1 MRSVPGVLTLGLLLI
16 AASPAQQ
23 TIDPAGVAGARI
35 LAGGGKLPDA
45 ITKRFVA
52 LAGGPEAVIAL
63 VPTASIRADSAESR
77 QSLLQRWQ
85 ERHPQAE
92 FFVLHTRSRDEADSD
107 AFCAPLRRTTAL
119 WFGGGQQQRLADTY
133 VGTRFEQELMAML
146 GRGGVVGGSS
156 AGAAIQTRTMI
167 ARGNPKPETS
177 RGLDLVPL
185 GIADQH
191 FRQRDR
197 QPRLLAALAAHPD
210 HFGLG
215 IDEGTAVEVRG
226 RRLSVLGNN
235 RVTLALAAGGGRP
248 ERVVELQAGQV
259 VDLVT
264 WQRRARDRVLPEWP
278 PATMAPARVTKGS
291 LMIVGGGRLTRAV
304 IRRFVELAGGEDA
317 RVVVVTSASGQVPRP
332 GSKAAIER
340 ALAAAGVQHLHTISC
355 LHPSDV
361 GPEQRQQVA
370 EATAI
375 WFGGGRQWRLCDAF
389 EDTGMVEAFA
399 AVLTRGGV
407 IGGSSAGATIQGEFL
422 VRGNPLGNRQEWCP
436 GYDRGFGFLPG
447 CAIDQHFVARNRMA
461 DLQGLI
467 AELPQ
472 LIGLGIDEATA
483 ALVQGSTL
491 EVLGRSKVAVY
502 DVRDADAPDRARPEP
517 SWLMPGDRWDLVT
530 GQRLR

>member
-1 MRSVPGVLTLGLLLI
+1 MRSVSGKLILGLLLI

-23 TIDPAGVAGARI
+23 AIDPAGVTGTRI
-35 LAGGGKLPDA
+35 LAGGGKLPES
-45 ITKRFVA
+45 ITNRFVE
-52 LAGGPEAVIAL
+52 LAGGPQAVVAL
-63 VPTASIRADSAESR
+63 VPTASRRADSAESR

-85 ERHPQAE
+85 EQHPQAE
-92 FFVLHTRSRDEADSD
+92 FFVLHTRSREEADSE
-107 AFCAPLRRTTAL
+107 AFCAPLRRTTGL

-133 VGTRFEQELMAML
+133 VGTKVEDELMAML
-146 GRGGVVGGSS
+146 ARGGVVAGSS
-156 AGAAIQTRTMI
+156 AGAAIQTQTMI
-167 ARGNPKPETS
+167 ARGNPEPEIS
-177 RGLDLVPL
+177 RGLNLVPL

-210 HFGLG
+210 HFGMG
-215 IDEGTAVEVRG
+215 IDEGTALEVRG
-226 RRLSVLGNN
+226 RRLSVLGDN

-248 ERVVELQAGQV
+248 QRVVELRPGQV
-259 VDLVT
+259 TDLVT

-278 PATMAPARVTKGS
+278 PATMAPATVAKGS
-291 LMIVGGGRLTRAV
+291 LMIVGGGRLTRGIV
-304 IRRFVELAGGEDA
+304 QRFVALAGGENA
-317 RVVVVTSASGQVPRP
+317 RVVIVTGASGQVPRP
-332 GSKAAIER
+332 GSKAPIER
-340 ALAAAGVQHLHTISC
+340 ALAAAGVQHLHTIPC
-355 LHPSDV
+355 LHPSDIDANH
-361 GPEQRQQVA
+361 RRQVA
-370 EATAI
+370 EATGI

-389 EDTGMVEAFA
+389 ENTGMVEAFA

-461 DLQGLI
+461 DLEGLI
-467 AELPQ
+467 VKLPQ

-502 DVRDADAPDRARPEP
+502 DVREASAQERAQPKP
-517 SWLMPGDRWDLVT
+517 NWLMPGDRWDLVT
-530 GQRLR
+530 GKRLP

>member
-1 MRSVPGVLTLGLLLI
+1 MRSVSGKLILGLLLI

-23 TIDPAGVAGARI
+23 AIDPAGVTGTRI
-35 LAGGGKLPDA
+35 LAGGGKLPES
-45 ITKRFVA
+45 ITKRFVE
-52 LAGGPEAVIAL
+52 LAGGPQAVIAL
-63 VPTASIRADSAESR
+63 VPTASRRADSAESR

-85 ERHPQAE
+85 EQHPETE
-92 FFVLHTRSRDEADSD
+92 FLVLHTRSREAADTD
-107 AFCAPLRRTTAL
+107 AFCAPLRRASGV

-133 VGTRFEQELMAML
+133 VGTKVDEELMAML
-146 GRGGVVGGSS
+146 ARGGVVAGSS
-156 AGAAIQTRTMI
+156 AGAAIQTQTMI
-167 ARGNPKPETS
+167 ARGNPEPEIS

-210 HFGLG
+210 HFGMG

-226 RRLSVLGNN
+226 RRLSVLGTN

-248 ERVVELQAGQV
+248 QRVVELRPGQV
-259 VDLVT
+259 ADLVT
-264 WQRRARDRVLPEWP
+264 WQRRAHQRQQPAWP
-278 PATMAPARVTKGS
+278 PQTMAPAKVAKGS
-291 LMIVGGGRLTRAV
+291 LMIVGGGRLTRSI
-304 IRRFVELAGGEDA
+304 IRRFVDLAGGQEA
-317 RVVVVTSASGQVPRP
+317 RVVVVTSASGQIPTP
-332 GSKAAIER
+332 GQPAAIER
-340 ALAAAGVQHLHTISC
+340 ALTAAGVQHLRTISC
-355 LHPSDV
+355 LHPRDIE
-361 GPEQRQQVA
+361 PKDRQAVA

-389 EDTGMVEAFA
+389 ENTGMVEAFA
-399 AVLTRGGV
+399 AVLERGGV

-467 AELPQ
+467 TKLPQ

-491 EVLGRSKVAVY
+491 EVIGRSKVAVY
-502 DVRDADAPDRARPEP
+502 DVRQANGDDRAQPEP
-517 SWLMPGDRWDLVT
+517 NWLMPGDRWDLVT
-530 GQRLR
+530 GQRRQ